1 MPFLVQAVT
10 FLHGRLGETMELKWL
25 IDFIALVEHGS
36 FSKAAQARFV
46 TQPAFSRR
54 IRSLENWLGVGLV
67 DRDKY
72 PTTLT
77 PAGEAFVEQARQ
89 LISQTYAVR
98 NQMQDMARE
107 REQLVIV
114 AQHALAVSF
123 FPAWMTTLEALT
135 NGALVKVESGN
146 LHDNVEA
153 FLSGNGD
160 FLLCYASEDIFSQLQ
175 REDVETL
182 QVGVDRLVPVSAANT
197 AGEPLLPVPEQGTLK
212 VLGHPAQSYFGRLL
226 ARECTPHVPAQLKLH
241 LACENALS
249 EALKSLVLSGY
260 GIAWL
265 PLSLIRRELEQGQ
278 LVQLDE
284 PLRSLDLSIRLYR
297 LRRPACHAADQ
308 FWHYLQELYSGT

>member
-1 MPFLVQAVT
+1 
-10 FLHGRLGETMELKWL
+10 MELKWL
-25 IDFIALVEHGS
+25 KDYIALVDHGS
-36 FSKAAQARFV
+36 FSKAAEARFV

-54 IRSLENWLGVGLV
+54 IRSLENWLGVSLV

-77 PAGEAFVEQARQ
+77 PAGEAFAEHARQ

-98 NQMQDMARE
+98 NQMRDIAAA

-123 FPAWMTTLEALT
+123 FPPWMKTLEALT

-175 REDVETL
+175 RDDVESM
-182 QVGVDRLVPVSAANT
+182 QVGVDELVPVSAVDT
-197 AGEPLLPVPEQGTLK
+197 DGEPVHAATEGGVLK
-212 VLGHPAQSYFGRLL
+212 LLGHPGESYFGRLL
-226 ARECTPHVPAQLKLH
+226 ARECLPHLPADLSVH

-260 GIAWL
+260 GMAWL
-265 PLSLIRRELEQGQ
+265 PKSLITKELEHGE
-278 LVQLDE
+278 LVRLVP
-284 PLRSLDLSIRLYR
+284 PLKSLDLSIRLYR
-297 LRRPACHAADQ
+297 LKKPACDAADQ
-308 FWHYLQELYSGT
+308 FWNYLQELYNGGE